1 MSYRYTDIIAAT
13 TVVAKEKNVPI
24 HFRDAVTNEAEFKEH
39 IRFYDEQHDWVVP
52 DWEHE
57 QPFTWQDV
65 QPHIETQANNFLLS
79 ECKNKARKLLA
90 DSDWSVTSDVQS
102 ALQNPTDWLN
112 YRETVR
118 NIFLNPVVNPS
129 FPAIPDVRWN
139 L

>member
-1 MSYRYTDIIAAT
+1 MSYHINVTFQAT
-13 TVVAKEKNVPI
+13 AKIAKERNVI
-24 HFRDAVTNEAEFKEH
+24 FYFFHDVIDEQSFKDY
-39 IRFYDEQHDWVVP
+39 IRFLENDNWVVP
-52 DWEHE
+52 NWDEE
-57 QPFTWQDV
+57 QPITWQDIE
-65 QPHIETQANNFLLS
+65 PHLQQEEQNILIEI
-79 ECKNKARKLLA
+79 CKNKARKLLA

-118 NIFLNPVVNPS
+118 RIFLNPVVNPS